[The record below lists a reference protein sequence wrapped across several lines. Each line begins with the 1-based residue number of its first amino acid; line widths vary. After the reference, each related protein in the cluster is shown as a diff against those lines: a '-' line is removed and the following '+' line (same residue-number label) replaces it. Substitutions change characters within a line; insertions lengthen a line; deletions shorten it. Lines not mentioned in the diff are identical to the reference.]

1 MSELIA
7 IVGSSGEGKSTSIET
22 LNPKET
28 FIINVVGKPLPFRG
42 WKANYT
48 LADPKTN
55 SGNYIVTANSK
66 EICGVLNKISK
77 DYLHIKQVVLDDSQY
92 TMSTTFMEKALEK
105 GYDKFSIIGQD
116 MWHILNTGKS
126 LRDDLK
132 VFMLF
137 HDEVINESYDPQRK
151 IKTIGKMLDQNVT
164 LEGLFTIVLFTRVT
178 KDENKENLFQFVTQ
192 KENNNTAKSP
202 RGMFEKYIPNDL
214 AYVVKKIDE
223 YYNG

>member
-7 IVGSSGEGKSTSIET
+7 IVGASGEGKSTSIEH
-22 LNPKET
+22 LDHKKT

-42 WKANYT
+42 WKTKYT
-48 LADPKTN
+48 PADPKTN
-55 SGNYIVTANSK
+55 TGNYVVTASSK
-66 EICGVLNKISK
+66 EICGILNKISK
-77 DYLHIKQVVLDDSQY
+77 DYLHIEQVIIDDSQY
-92 TMSTTFMEKALEK
+92 TMATTFMEKALER
-105 GYDKFSIIGQD
+105 GYDKFSVIGQD
-116 MWHILNTGKS
+116 MWTILNTGKS
-126 LRDDLK
+126 LRDGLK

-137 HDEVINESYDPQRK
+137 HDEVINESFDPQRK

-202 RGMFEKYIPNDL
+202 RGMFDKYIPNDL
-214 AYVVKKIDE
+214 ALVCKKIDE